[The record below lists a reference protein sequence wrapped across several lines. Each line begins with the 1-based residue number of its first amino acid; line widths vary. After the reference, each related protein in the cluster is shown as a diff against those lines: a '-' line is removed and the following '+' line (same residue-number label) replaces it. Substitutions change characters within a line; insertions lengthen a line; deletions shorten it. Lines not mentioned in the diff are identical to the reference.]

1 MTSATAHGVARKP
14 NKAEDDDD
22 DDDDDGDDDVEEEDG
37 DDEDAEDAETVR
49 NASSASRSV
58 IQSATAVRS
67 NGGGTAMSNA
77 RSKAVRA
84 HSWEIREQK
93 RFHQTRN
100 KCAGIEIQLP
110 VFRIN
115 E

>member
-14 NKAEDDDD
+14 NNAEDDDNEDDDD
-22 DDDDDGDDDVEEEDG
+22 DGEDEDEDVDDGN
-37 DDEDAEDAETVR
+37 DAEDAETVR

-77 RSKAVRA
+77 RSKPVCS
-84 HSWEIREQK
+84 HSWVIREQK

-100 KCAGIEIQLP
+100 K
-110 VFRIN
+110 
-115 E
+115 

>member
-22 DDDDDGDDDVEEEDG
+22 GDDDDGDDDVEEEDG

-49 NASSASRSV
+49 NANSASRSV

-67 NGGGTAMSNA
+67 NGGGAALSNA
-77 RSKAVRA
+77 RSKPVRA
-84 HSWEIREQK
+84 HSWGK
-93 RFHQTRN
+93 RKAKTVSSD
-100 KCAGIEIQLP
+100 KK
-110 VFRIN
+110 
-115 E
+115 